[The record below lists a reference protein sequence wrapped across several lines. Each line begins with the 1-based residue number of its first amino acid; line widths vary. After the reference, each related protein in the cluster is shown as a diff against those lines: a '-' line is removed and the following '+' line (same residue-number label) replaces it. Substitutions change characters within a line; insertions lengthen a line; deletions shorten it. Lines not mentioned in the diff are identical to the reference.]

1 MTKPIPRWV
10 RPTNC
15 DTNTC
20 AEVMRGATGAVFI
33 RNSTKPSHVVHLT
46 SAEWEALRADIAAG
60 GLGNLA
66 GI

>member
-1 MTKPIPRWV
+1 MTDKPRWT
-10 RPTNC
+10 RPRC

-20 AEVMRGATGAVFI
+20 AELRRNAAGNVLI
-33 RNSTKPSHVVHLT
+33 RSSEIPGRVVVLT
-46 SAEWEALRADIAAG
+46 ADEWEALRADIAAG